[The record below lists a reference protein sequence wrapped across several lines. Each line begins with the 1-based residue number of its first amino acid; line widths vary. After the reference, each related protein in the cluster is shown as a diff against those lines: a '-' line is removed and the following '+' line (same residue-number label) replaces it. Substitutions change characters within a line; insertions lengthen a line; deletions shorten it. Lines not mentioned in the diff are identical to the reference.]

1 MKSLFIALSVFAS
14 FSAFAGTH
22 SNSQINYNDADLI
35 SPAEVA
41 AHGNPHDKNYKPTL
55 HSSHAMDSKK
65 TDTVAYDF
73 ISADEKNPH
82 NK

>member
-1 MKSLFIALSVFAS
+1 MKKLLVALSVFAS

-22 SNSQINYNDADLI
+22 TTTQINYNDADLI
-35 SPAEVA
+35 SPTEVA
-41 AHGNPHDKNYKPTL
+41 THGNPHDPSYKPVAQ
-55 HSSHAMDSKK
+55 SRVEKK
-65 TDTVAYDF
+65 TESTVAYDF

>member
-1 MKSLFIALSVFAS
+1 MKKLFIALSVLTS
-14 FSAFAGTH
+14 FNAFAETH
-22 SNSQINYNDADLI
+22 SQINYNDVDLI

-41 AHGNPHDKNYKPTL
+41 AHGNPHDTNYKPIHNTL
-55 HSSHAMDSKK
+55 SAIDNKK
-65 TDTVAYDF
+65 IDTVAYDF